1 MVEQWNH
8 NPWVEGSIPSLAKM
22 IYEIIL
28 IINNIISMILPYFFI
43 SFFLTLCTATV
54 SYKNPIHSII
64 SLTTVFILGSLI
76 LMHFSLDYFALLFLL
91 VYVGAIVVLF
101 LFIVM
106 LVDLKMVNVSNRYS
120 DIINFRNMV
129 IPTFIVLF
137 VILSKGSLFSGS
149 HSYVLFVNH
158 EIEESYMSE
167 LNYLPDYLSQA
178 KSWDFLDVLGL
189 ALYTYEWWGIIL
201 SALLLFV
208 SMIGAIVLTFDTK
221 GINTI
226 KYQDANLQ
234 ALRSPGQN

>member
-1 MVEQWNH
+1 
-8 NPWVEGSIPSLAKM
+8 M
-22 IYEIIL
+22 IYQIFSFIVRITKL
-28 IINNIISMILPYFFI
+28 ILPYFFI

-106 LVDLKMVNVSNRYS
+106 LIDLKMVNVSNRFS
-120 DIINFRNMV
+120 DILNFRNMV
-129 IPTFIVLF
+129 IPTLIVLF
-137 VILSKGSLFSGS
+137 VILSKASLFSGS
-149 HSYVLFVNH
+149 HSYTLFVRH
-158 EIEESYMSE
+158 QIEESYMSE
-167 LNYLPDYLSQA
+167 LNYLPDYISQA
-178 KSWDFLDVLGL
+178 KSWEFLDVLGI

-208 SMIGAIVLTFDTK
+208 SMIGAIVLTYDTK
-221 GINTI
+221 GVNTI
-226 KYQDANLQ
+226 KYQDANIQ